1 LVRCASEIEGQ
12 KGGAMTGNTA
22 PQALSESDLKMF
34 ARFGIEPF
42 LLAEACV
49 RRVTDVEA
57 LDSYGIRFDGN
68 KAGIVFPYLD
78 PMGGARWTARLR
90 RDNPE
95 TDSDGK
101 PENKYLSAWGD
112 NRHLYF
118 PPNAGKLLADVS
130 VPVVVVEAEK
140 SALALAA
147 LAGRDSRPLL
157 PIATGG
163 CWGWRG
169 KTGIEGG
176 PNGEHKEVRGPLPDL
191 DRISWGG
198 RRAVIVPD
206 SNVATNPDVA
216 AARQALAVELEK
228 RGARVCLASLPQE
241 PTVNGP
247 DDFIAAHGGDA
258 LLSLIDHAEEW
269 RPFITLK
276 PGEYPL
282 AVDEA
287 EEILRARSLKIFQ
300 RAGEVVRVITLP
312 NSKHGDG
319 LRREPG
325 TVQLVP
331 VGNVALTEVWDR
343 LIEWQ
348 KLKATRG
355 GFKRVRID
363 CPGRIAAAY
372 LSRIGSW
379 RLPSLTGIIS
389 APIMR
394 LDGTVLRRAGYDD
407 ETGLFLTE
415 DWPDF
420 DDNPSRA
427 DALAALRR
435 IQEPFAEFPFVA
447 AEDLSVVVAGTLTAI
462 QRRLLRS
469 APLFGFSAPTQ
480 RTGKSLLSECLS
492 IIATGRPAP
501 AMAVSGDREEMRK
514 AVAAALRE
522 GHSVVNLDNV
532 EHPLAS
538 PDLSRAVT
546 QSEYADRVLGE
557 TRILRLPTNILWT
570 VTGNN
575 LAFRGDLAV
584 RALVS
589 RLDARLERPEERKFR
604 IADLKA
610 HIAEHRR
617 ELVTAAVN
625 ILRAYVVA
633 GRPDQAL
640 PAWGGFDEWTA
651 TIREPLVWLGAAD
664 PCATRQHVIEDDPDR
679 EQAAA
684 LLSAWHSAV
693 GGEAIQIADLLER
706 AASRP
711 ELASALRAVAAHRD
725 DSKQIDPRRLG
736 WWCRAYRDRV
746 VESLRLERGKD
757 YGGRATWKVSPV
769 SEVRNPSTKAP
780 GAVEEEFGW
789 PENNRTDRS
798 NRKNGQ
804 DGTGEATLFNSE
816 ALEI

>member
-1 LVRCASEIEGQ
+1 MA
-12 KGGAMTGNTA
+12 GNAA

-34 ARFGIEPF
+34 ARFGIEPP
-42 LLAEACV
+42 LLAEAHVC
-49 RRVTDVEA
+49 RVTDVEA
-57 LDSYGIRFDGN
+57 FDSYGIRFDGD
-68 KAGIVFPYLD
+68 KAGIVYPYHD
-78 PMGGARWTARLR
+78 PVSGARRTARLR

-95 TDSDGK
+95 VDSEGK

-112 NRHLYF
+112 NPHLYF
-118 PPNAGKLLADVS
+118 PPCAGELLADAS

-140 SALALAA
+140 SALALTARA
-147 LAGRDSRPLL
+147 RRHNRPLL
-157 PIATGG
+157 SIATGG

-169 KTGIEGG
+169 KTGIKGG
-176 PNGEHKEVRGPLPDL
+176 PNGEREEVRGPLPDL
-191 DRISWGG
+191 GRIRWDG
-198 RRAVIVPD
+198 RRAIIVPD
-206 SNVATNPDVA
+206 SNVATNRDVA
-216 AARQALAVELEK
+216 AARQAFAAELGK
-228 RGARVCLASLPQE
+228 RGARVYLADLPQE
-241 PTVNGP
+241 PSVNGP
-247 DDFIAAHGGDA
+247 DDFIALHGGEA
-258 LLSLIDHAEEW
+258 LLGLIDDAEEW

-276 PGEYPL
+276 AGEYPE

-287 EEILRARSLKIFQ
+287 EEILCARDESLKIFQ
-300 RAGEVVRVITLP
+300 RGGEVVRVITLP
-312 NSKHGDG
+312 DSRHGDG

-331 VGNVALTEVWDR
+331 VGSVALTEVLDR

-348 KLKATRG
+348 KLKVTKG
-355 GFKRVRID
+355 GLEPVRID